1 MSGLCIINYWW
12 RAFVVTLHIHALW
25 GVNER
30 TKLKLRQNEVVF
42 SVASEK
48 RVRCGR
54 RSWEIDSSANYDCWD
69 VKDIL

>member
-1 MSGLCIINYWW
+1 MEGLRCNLTY
-12 RAFVVTLHIHALW
+12 IHALW
-25 GVNER
+25 GARER

-54 RSWEIDSSANYDCWD
+54 IRWEIDSSANYDCRD